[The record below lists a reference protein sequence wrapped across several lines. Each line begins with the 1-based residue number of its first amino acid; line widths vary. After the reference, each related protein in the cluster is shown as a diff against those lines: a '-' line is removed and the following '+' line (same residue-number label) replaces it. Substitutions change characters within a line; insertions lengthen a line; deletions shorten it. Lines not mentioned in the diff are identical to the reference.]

1 MVILNILVEGST
13 EEKFVKEILKPHLNP
28 QGIYPK
34 PYLVPTNRLKNIGG
48 GSANYAKI
56 KNEIDRLWKEKNN
69 QPVILTTMFDLYK
82 LPTDFPKLEQAS
94 KLLDSYLKVKS
105 LEDSFASDI
114 NDDRFIP
121 YIQLHE
127 FEALIFT
134 DLERLYKDFPENE
147 QYKKD
152 IDRLLAKCSR
162 YSSPELINQGEATA
176 PSKRLAEVIPR
187 YNRLKTTLAP
197 QVIQKIGL
205 VKIREKCPHF
215 NQWVT
220 QLENLQI

>member
-1 MVILNILVEGST
+1 MVILNILVEDST

-28 QGIYPK
+28 KGIYLK

-56 KNEIDRLWKEKNN
+56 KNEINRLWKEKNN

-82 LPTDFPKLEQAS
+82 LPTDFPKLEQAN
-94 KLLDSYLKVKS
+94 KLLDPYLKVKS

-114 NDDRFIP
+114 DDLRFIP

-134 DLERLYKDFPENE
+134 DLEKLYG
-147 QYKKD
+147 
-152 IDRLLAKCSR
+152 
-162 YSSPELINQGEATA
+162 SSGFEGIN
-176 PSKRLAEVIPR
+176 V
-187 YNRLKTTLAP
+187 
-197 QVIQKIGL
+197 
-205 VKIREKCPHF
+205 
-215 NQWVT
+215 
-220 QLENLQI
+220 